1 MSLPF
6 PSPDQTTDPRVIVLR
21 QLAFLRGT
29 VIERT
34 MSLSD
39 DEQRHSRLPSGWTP
53 RGLLTHLAHMEQ
65 RWIVWGFL
73 GEPVA
78 EPWGDHA
85 PGPRGTWAAPDDVST
100 AQLVDRLEQVAAR
113 TREVLTSSRLEDL
126 AATGGRFESDPP
138 SLAAVALH
146 VLAEYARHLGH
157 LDIAVELAG
166 GPTGE

>member
-6 PSPDQTTDPRVIVLR
+6 PSPDHEPDPRVVLLR

-29 VIERT
+29 VVEKVT
-34 MSLSD
+34 VLD
-39 DEQRHSRLPSGWTP
+39 HHEQRSSRLPSGWTP
-53 RGLLTHLAHMEQ
+53 RGLLTHLTHMEQ

-73 GEPVA
+73 GEAVD

-85 PGPRGTWAAPDDVST
+85 PGERGTWVAPDDVST
-100 AQLVDRLEQVAAR
+100 AQLVDRLHRVAAR
-113 TREVLTSSRLEDL
+113 THDVLTSRPLGQL

-138 SLAAVALH
+138 SLAAIGLH

-157 LDIAVELAG
+157 LDVAVELAG